1 MALQFSLP
9 LSTLL
14 GRARSVFA
22 VEFEERIRS
31 AGLDGM
37 TLSLGINVMRHLSGD
52 NRIRLG
58 VLAEQAGVTKQAISQ
73 QVTYLEANG
82 YVVVE
87 PDPDDS
93 RAKTVRLTEKGI
105 GSQMV
110 ARPIFSAVERD
121 WEKRFGREDVKD
133 LRRILERI
141 LEQLEDTEVVPRR
154 RGAR

>member
-1 MALQFSLP
+1 MATRFALP
-9 LSTLL
+9 LSALL
-14 GRARSVFA
+14 GRARSVF
-22 VEFEERIRS
+22 VDEFEERIHS

-58 VLAEQAGVTKQAISQ
+58 VLAERAGVTKQAISQ

-87 PDPDDS
+87 ADPDDS
-93 RAKTVRLTEKGI
+93 RAKTVRLTEKGRD
-105 GSQMV
+105 SQRV
-110 ARPIFSAVERD
+110 ARPIFGAVERD
-121 WEKRFGREDVKD
+121 WEKRFGREDIKD

-141 LEQLEDTEVVPRR
+141 LEQLEDTELVPRR
-154 RGAR
+154 RGR